1 MIQAAT
7 AVSICSNALL
17 SLGAEP
23 ISSFD
28 EAEGYADLDRAKL
41 CASLYPQVRLGVL
54 RSHPWNC
61 AIRRVQLSP
70 DAQPP
75 AFGYARRFL
84 LPGDWLR
91 TLGVGD
97 RGDRI
102 DFRSEGRYLLSDAVV
117 FPLLYLADVDESQ
130 WDSLLVDAM
139 TAALAARLAYPVT
152 RSASMIEV
160 KTAELR
166 QLMQQARSVDG
177 QDDPP
182 ETLGD
187 FPLMTSRLGGYGWG
201 SHR

>member
-1 MIQAAT
+1 MIQSAN

-28 EAEGYADLDRAKL
+28 EADGYADQDRAKL

-75 AFGYARRFL
+75 AFGYAYRFL

-102 DFRSEGRYLLSDAVV
+102 DFRAEGRYLLSDSVV

-130 WDSLLVDAM
+130 WDPLLVDAM
-139 TAALAARLAYPVT
+139 TAAMAARLAYPIT

-201 SHR
+201 SRR

>member
-1 MIQAAT
+1 MIET
-7 AVSICSNALL
+7 ANPVSICSNALL
-17 SLGAEP
+17 SLGADP

-28 EAEGYADLDRAKL
+28 EANGDVELDRAKL
-41 CASLYPQVRLGVL
+41 CANLYPRLRLGVL

-70 DAQPP
+70 DSQPP
-75 AFGYARRFL
+75 VFGYANRFL

-97 RGDRI
+97 RGDRV
-102 DFRSEGRYLLSDAVV
+102 DFRAEGRYLLSDAIV
-117 FPLLYLADVDESQ
+117 FPLLYIADVDENQ

-139 TAALAARLAYPVT
+139 TAAVAARLAYPIT
-152 RSASMIEV
+152 RSASMVEV

-166 QLMQQARSVDG
+166 QLMQQARTVDG

-187 FPLMTSRLGGYGWG
+187 FPLMRSRLGGYGWG
-201 SHR
+201 GHR